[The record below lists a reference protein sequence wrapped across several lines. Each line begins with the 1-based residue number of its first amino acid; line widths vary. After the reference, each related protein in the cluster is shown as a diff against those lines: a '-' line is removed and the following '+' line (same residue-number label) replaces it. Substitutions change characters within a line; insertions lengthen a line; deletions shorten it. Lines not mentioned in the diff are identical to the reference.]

1 LSGSRPKLRLIL
13 DEGVPVAVGEMFKSH
28 GHEVIP
34 FEEAVKRGSLDLL
47 VCAAAQANEAILVAF
62 DNDMKQVAKRHGIG
76 GDRFSRLNLI
86 KFACSEP
93 MAHKRL
99 DFAMS
104 FLEHEWEVSDAKA
117 ARRLY
122 VEIGKHF
129 LKSYR

>member
-28 GHEVIP
+28 GHDIIP
-34 FEEAVKRGSLDLL
+34 FEEAIKRGSLDLL

-62 DNDMKQVAKRHGIG
+62 DNDMRQVARRHGIG
-76 GDRFSRLNLI
+76 HDRFSRLSLI
-86 KFACSEP
+86 KFNCPEP

-104 FLEHEWEVSDAKA
+104 FVEHEWKVSEEKA

-122 VEIGKHF
+122 VEIGKQF